1 MSSPL
6 QQNNP
11 LHSSDSRKQEQ
22 NTKENSMKNPF
33 PLTPN
38 ASNQTKQ
45 NWGGEGRGGPLAQNP
60 APQQAQVSHHSSA
73 QYPTSKT
80 KQGMLQGCMPS
91 AEPGPESIRFSNPT
105 KCDALLLLPVTL
117 QLVNVLRCT
126 GFLLS
131 RSCNPERDQIWGG
144 NLDSSPLHAPL
155 LLPQTPSPGYES
167 TKKCPPQKKY
177 I

>member
-1 MSSPL
+1 
-6 QQNNP
+6 
-11 LHSSDSRKQEQ
+11 
-22 NTKENSMKNPF
+22 MKNPF

-45 NWGGEGRGGPLAQNP
+45 NNWGGEGRGGPLAQNP
-60 APQQAQVSHHSSA
+60 APQEAQVSHHSSA

-167 TKKCPPQKKY
+167 TKKCPPAKKIY
-177 I
+177 IKK